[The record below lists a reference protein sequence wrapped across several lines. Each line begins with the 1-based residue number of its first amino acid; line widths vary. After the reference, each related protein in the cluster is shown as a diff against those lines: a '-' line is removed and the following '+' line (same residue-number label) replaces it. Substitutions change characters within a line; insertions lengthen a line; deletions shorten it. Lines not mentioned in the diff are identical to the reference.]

1 MLLPAG
7 NVMGITLR
15 TGGVG
20 GYRPAMSQMD
30 VRSSEIVIPW
40 WALLLA
46 LLFMGLLGLALGL
59 GIY

>member
-1 MLLPAG
+1 
-7 NVMGITLR
+7 
-15 TGGVG
+15 
-20 GYRPAMSQMD
+20 MSQMD

-46 LLFMGLLGLALGL
+46 LLFVGLSGLALGL